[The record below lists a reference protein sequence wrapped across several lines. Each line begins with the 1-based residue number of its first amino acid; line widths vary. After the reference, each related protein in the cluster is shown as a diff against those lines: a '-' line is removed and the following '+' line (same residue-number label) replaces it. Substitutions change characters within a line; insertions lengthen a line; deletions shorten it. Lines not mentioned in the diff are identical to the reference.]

1 MAFWTEHPKWDQNP
15 KFTPLNET
23 TSIPAPFIWEFPRWA
38 FHLQSARP
46 AHVFHRWVQTVPIR
60 YFPAT
65 KKKQQQ
71 KKTYIVTSTKVWKR
85 ILVRATCKIPYRPRN
100 AACHP
105 LDVLLQAFP
114 CSYTLCIFFTGMLG
128 NFIYTGYF
136 LQVHLHSS
144 TEKLTT

>member
-71 KKTYIVTSTKVWKR
+71 KKNVHSYKYKSLKQNFLLEQYLKSHTVFFYTFYFKHFPARAPLAFSSMVCMVTLFIQGISFRHIYIPVQKNE
-85 ILVRATCKIPYRPRN
+85 LP
-100 AACHP
+100 
-105 LDVLLQAFP
+105 D
-114 CSYTLCIFFTGMLG
+114 
-128 NFIYTGYF
+128 
-136 LQVHLHSS
+136 
-144 TEKLTT
+144 